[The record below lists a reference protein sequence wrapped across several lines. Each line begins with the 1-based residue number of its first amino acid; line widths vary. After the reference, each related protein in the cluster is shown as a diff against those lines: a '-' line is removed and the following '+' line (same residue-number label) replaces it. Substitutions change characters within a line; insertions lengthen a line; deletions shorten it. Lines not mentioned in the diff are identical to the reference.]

1 MSDKVRVGILGGG
14 GILGAHAPALRNV
27 ADRCE
32 VAAVAEP
39 RPERVGRIRE
49 LLGDVDIEKDYR
61 DVLARDDVDAVD
73 ILLPHDMHL
82 PATVD
87 AAAAGKPILIEK
99 VMARNVWECDRMIEA
114 CDQAGVSLTVCH
126 DRRYDAHW
134 KALKQ
139 IVDSGALGDAL
150 FWRLDHTQ
158 NVVPRTPGN
167 PKPWIASIDRL
178 GGGAIMSCLTHQTD
192 ALRWYGGEAQAVTC
206 MKKTIPERMDGESIG
221 VVVAQMQSG
230 ALAELTINW
239 MTRCNAARDGLWYEM
254 VHVTGSRGEAY
265 YMSNRGTF
273 FLPYEGD
280 APELDVGFESAASPA
295 GPAFRKVKVGPD
307 RGHVGCIR
315 EWVKLLR
322 GEPAEITTS
331 GRDVRGSVEIA
342 EAAYRSVDSGQ
353 VVTLPIEPR
362 PWRDA

>member
-1 MSDKVRVGILGGG
+1 MSDKVRVGVLGGG

-32 VAAVAEP
+32 VVAVAEP
-39 RPERVGRIRE
+39 RGERVGRIRE
-49 LLGDVDIEKDYR
+49 LLGDVDIENDYR

-73 ILLPHDMHL
+73 ILLPHDMHMQ
-82 PATVD
+82 ATVD
-87 AAAAGKPILIEK
+87 AAAAGKPVLIEK

-114 CDQAGVSLTVCH
+114 CDAAGVSLTVCH

-139 IVDSGALGDAL
+139 IVASGALGEPL

-192 ALRWYGGEAQAVTC
+192 ALRWYGGEVNSVTC
-206 MKKTIPERMDGESIG
+206 MKKTIPERMEGESIG
-221 VVVAQMQSG
+221 VVVAQMASG

-239 MTRCNAARDGLWYEM
+239 MTRCNVAGNGLWYEM
-254 VHVTGSRGEAY
+254 AHVTGRDGEAY

-273 FLPYEGD
+273 VLIYGD
-280 APELDVGFESAASPA
+280 EAPELPVGFESGASAAGRS
-295 GPAFRKVKVGPD
+295 FRKVKVEPE

-322 GEPAEITTS
+322 GEPNEVCTS

-353 VVTLPIEPR
+353 IVTLPIEPR
-362 PWRDA
+362 PWREA